1 MLCSSWLHPELQGW
15 FNLLKLINVIS
26 HINGLQRQKS
36 HDHFN
41 KHRKVLWKKKK
52 TESLHDIRPK
62 KNNVRKNIHQHHKGS
77 VCKPVVNVMLNRE
90 ESEATV

>member
-1 MLCSSWLHPELQGW
+1 MDFKDRNHMIIS
-15 FNLLKLINVIS
+15 INTE
-26 HINGLQRQKS
+26 KS
-36 HDHFN
+36 FG
-41 KHRKVLWKKKK
+41 KKK
-52 TESLHDIRPK
+52 TESLHDIRPR